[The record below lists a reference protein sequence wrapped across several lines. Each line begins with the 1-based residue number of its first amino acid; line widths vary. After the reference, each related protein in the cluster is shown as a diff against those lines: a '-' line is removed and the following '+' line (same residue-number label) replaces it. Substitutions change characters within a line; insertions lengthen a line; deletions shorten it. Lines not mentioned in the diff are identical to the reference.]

1 MPFVARTA
9 LAALAVA
16 AAFGAAGCASAGK
29 VAPSP
34 AAVAAAPVKREDF
47 LALLNGGVPDQ
58 LKNHVEVRDYK
69 FAPGK
74 EPRVSME
81 VYNPSATD
89 ALSFEIR
96 TLFFREDSTLV
107 DATEWTAGA
116 APPRGTFLYRAQS
129 FSPWSA
135 KEQVQMRMVRAGA
148 GS

>member
-9 LAALAVA
+9 FAALAVA
-16 AAFGAAGCASAGK
+16 AAFVAAGCASAGK
-29 VAPSP
+29 AAPAP
-34 AAVAAAPVKREDF
+34 AAAAAAPVKREDF
-47 LALLNGGVPDQ
+47 LTLLNGGVPDE
-58 LKNHVEVRDYK
+58 LKNHVEVRKYA

-107 DATEWTAGA
+107 DATEWTPGG
-116 APPRGTFLYRAQS
+116 APPRRTFLYRAQS
-129 FSPWSA
+129 FSPWAA
-135 KEQVQMRMVRAGA
+135 KEQVQLRMVRSGA